1 MKTKIFSRRSAPL
14 SIIGFLTLVTTMQTG
29 CGVLFN
35 VNRVVRLDPVIL
47 TQGDLPKMRL
57 TSSRRG
63 SRPSS
68 GVPSMDFPVIV
79 EFEQGW
85 NGNQLTVGYW
95 LFDSSY
101 TAKKAADEYTFR
113 MVAGVPDYQPE
124 SNPEDIIGDATWRII
139 PKRWWEKDRTD
150 LWFVKNNVVVYVSAD
165 GQSPDQLQFARDVAR
180 KIEAKIKAV
189 LPQK

>member
-1 MKTKIFSRRSAPL
+1 MKPQIFSIRNPL
-14 SIIGFLTLVTTMQTG
+14 ISIAGFLLLVTTMQTG

-35 VNRVVRLDPVIL
+35 VNRVVKLHPVIL
-47 TQGDLPKMRL
+47 TQEDLPKMRL
-57 TSSRRG
+57 TSSRRSG
-63 SRPSS
+63 RPSK
-68 GVPSMDFPVIV
+68 DFPIIV
-79 EFEQGW
+79 EFEQRW

-101 TAKKAADEYTFR
+101 TAKKAAGEYTFR
-113 MVAGVPDYQPE
+113 MVAGVPNYQPE
-124 SNPEDIIGDATWRII
+124 SNPENVIGDATWRII
-139 PKRWWEKDRTD
+139 PKICGKKDTTD

-180 KIEAKIKAV
+180 KIEAKIEKV